1 MQTSALHQER
11 NPKTQRDTAASSDSE
26 ISSANR
32 DLQRAG
38 RLRAAFVSVAV
49 TSG

>member
-1 MQTSALHQER
+1 MQMLAFHWER
-11 NPKTQRDTAASSDSE
+11 NPKTRCDTAASSDSE

-32 DLQRAG
+32 ELQRAG